1 MLLREIDRVCML
13 ACSFSD
19 RMVRTSTLVES
30 RLEAVAWTCSVFLLI
45 QAPRC
50 CLSQVVGAPTVSP
63 TLSPTA
69 LVNALDVAD
78 ALRGSTV
85 WVSGG
90 VRGADATCG
99 LLSGDTT
106 CDLSSDTQG
115 AVQCGTVSTCESL
128 ECVNEPFRPTPVHVL
143 EVAPET
149 AIGVRVGSREVGDA
163 TLNTTSGTA
172 TFSGR
177 GRVEVA
183 IPPENGTLEH
193 LGVSAWLRAQ
203 PGLPQR

>member
-1 MLLREIDRVCML
+1 
-13 ACSFSD
+13 
-19 RMVRTSTLVES
+19 MVRTATLVES
-30 RLEAVAWTCSVFLLI
+30 RLVAVAWRCAAFLLM
-45 QAPRC
+45 QVPWC
-50 CLSQVVGAPTVSP
+50 CLSQAPSPPPAAPTVSP
-63 TLSPTA
+63 TLSPTT

-78 ALRGSTV
+78 ALLGSAV

-90 VRGADATCG
+90 VRGANATCG

-106 CDLSSDTQG
+106 CDLSFDTQG
-115 AVQCGTVSTCESL
+115 GVQCGTVSTCESL
-128 ECVNEPFRPTPVHVL
+128 ACANEPFRPTPVRVL

-183 IPPENGTLEH
+183 IPPENGPLQH